1 MTAHNEPPA
10 VPPAL
15 VPPALFAS
23 LAKKYQE
30 VYCPYE
36 TKAQNTTCGI
46 EETAAKQ
53 QQQHSNLQQDKTTPN
68 MTEPSTA
75 SNTTRTREE
84 PAWQDESQQKGA
96 CLSPP
101 SDSQGFGWRGCVALT
116 LLSPILLLLVAPCL
130 GLYIVIL
137 QRCRSAEDKDQA
149 RHYKLSQARHNTF
162 VITQDRLTVR
172 NLRSLTVAAHSHDP
186 QVRAGDGEAEHGGGD
201 QDASSP
207 YHIERSYDL
216 NRLDCVWLLF
226 SPYHCFITFEF
237 LGEDD
242 DEENTTNKSSYLTWS
257 VEGRYKFE
265 GGGYPNLWQLLTP
278 HLNLYPIF
286 CTEED
291 AFHRCMAQEEFPY
304 PITIYPLG
312 NVQNAEFMNNFERS
326 LVRRLVLRNCIRRV
340 EEVRRAGEHYGYL
353 TNSCATN
360 TMAVLNQALAAIKPK
375 SKRRRLWGRGL
386 LSYLGH
392 TELGMQRLLY
402 TTHTWEPE
410 ALGVSDSAT
419 FEEVWD
425 AANITAALRKLTG
438 EGIRGEALSYQLRGK
453 FRAQRTSRIRK

>member
-1 MTAHNEPPA
+1 MQMTAHEQPA
-10 VPPAL
+10 

-23 LAKKYQE
+23 LAKNYP
-30 VYCPYE
+30 VYCPYD

-53 QQQHSNLQQDKTTPN
+53 QQHSNLQHEKTTPN
-68 MTEPSTA
+68 MAEPSTA
-75 SNTTRTREE
+75 SNTTRTRGEQ
-84 PAWQDESQQKGA
+84 AWQDASPRQGGA
-96 CLSPP
+96 AGSPS

-130 GLYIVIL
+130 GLYIALL
-137 QRCRSAEDKDQA
+137 QRWRSAEDKDQA
-149 RHYKLSQARHNTF
+149 RRYKLSQARHNTF

-172 NLRSLTVAAHSHDP
+172 NLRSLTVAAYSHD
-186 QVRAGDGEAEHGGGD
+186 QVRAGDDDAENGGGE
-201 QDASSP
+201 DASSP

-242 DEENTTNKSSYLTWS
+242 DEENATTSSYLTWS

-312 NVQNAEFMNNFERS
+312 NVQNAEFMNDFERS

-360 TMAVLNQALAAIKPK
+360 TMAVLNQALTAIQPK

-402 TTHTWEPE
+402 TTRTWEPE

-419 FEEVWD
+419 FEEVWG

-438 EGIRGEALSYQLRGK
+438 EGVRGEALSYQLRGK

>member
-1 MTAHNEPPA
+1 MTAHEPPA
-10 VPPAL
+10 AVPTA
-15 VPPALFAS
+15 VVAS
-23 LAKKYQE
+23 LAKNYL
-30 VYCPYE
+30 VYCPYD

-53 QQQHSNLQQDKTTPN
+53 QQHSNRQQDKTTPN

-75 SNTTRTREE
+75 FSTALTSEG
-84 PAWQDESQQKGA
+84 DESQQKGGSSG
-96 CLSPP
+96 SPP
-101 SDSQGFGWRGCVALT
+101 SDSQGFGWMGCVALT

-130 GLYIVIL
+130 GLYIALL
-137 QRCRSAEDKDQA
+137 QRYRSAEDKDQA

-172 NLRSLTVAAHSHDP
+172 NLRSLTVAAHAND
-186 QVRAGDGEAEHGGGD
+186 QVRAGDGEAEHGGGE
-201 QDASSP
+201 DASSP

-237 LGEDD
+237 LGEGN
-242 DEENTTNKSSYLTWS
+242 DEENTTPSSYLTWS
-257 VEGRYKFE
+257 VESRYKFE
-265 GGGYPNLWQLLTP
+265 GGGYPNLWQRFTP

-326 LVRRLVLRNCIRRV
+326 LVRRLVLRNCIQRV

-360 TMAVLNQALAAIKPK
+360 TMTVLNQALAAIQPK

-386 LSYLGH
+386 LSYLDH

-402 TTHTWEPE
+402 ATHTWEPE
-410 ALGVSDSAT
+410 ALGVPDSAT
-419 FEEVWD
+419 FEQVWG
-425 AANITAALRKLTG
+425 AANITAALQKLTG
-438 EGIRGEALSYQLRGK
+438 EGVRGEALSYQLRGK